1 MLNYKLYVSKTYCLC
16 KSSKKRHSVKIFFK
30 NVKNTEIFAKKCTKT
45 IEIIGILLYNKYSKN
60 ILDTGGLYDRSS

>member
-1 MLNYKLYVSKTYCLC
+1 MYQKHIVYAKA
-16 KSSKKRHSVKIFFK
+16 VKNAILLKFSLK